1 MEGADDYSR
10 PLSFSETI
18 TNLIEYF
25 DINYRNFGQF
35 FLIPE
40 ENQFLASVS
49 GYLVLGKYLEN
60 GGYVPKEATNNMKGA
75 ATLEVPGHSSNKH

>member
-1 MEGADDYSR
+1 VEGADDYSR
-10 PLSFSETI
+10 PLGFPETI

-25 DINYRNFGQF
+25 DINYRNFGEF

-49 GYLVLGKYLEN
+49 GYFVLG
-60 GGYVPKEATNNMKGA
+60 
-75 ATLEVPGHSSNKH
+75 